1 MLSGLLTLLKDIRL
15 YIGLFVVAASGS
27 LTLFVMNSYIM
38 PAYTNYNEGLTVPD
52 ITKMEVGEAR
62 QRLQE
67 IGLRYEVVERR
78 ANDSYPPDYVLDQN
92 PESSSIV
99 KPDRKVYLT
108 VNSSSTPTM
117 EVPSVVDL
125 SLRNAQIQ
133 LQSQGFEVGA
143 IDYASSRFQNTVL
156 SQSIP
161 AGTTVETGTAIN
173 LVVSDGLGMN
183 KVEIPEI
190 LGKRLGV
197 AQRALRESGLRVGS
211 IEFQRTDEV
220 EANIVIEFTP
230 ADADSAF
237 EGERIDLLV
246 SERADTQEFDEQGVR
261 MEGEAELETREEEEE
276 EEEEESGGDN

>member
-15 YIGLFVVAASGS
+15 YIGLFIVVAGGS

-52 ITKMEVGEAR
+52 ITKMEVEQAT
-62 QRLQE
+62 QRLEE

-78 ANDSYPPDYVLDQN
+78 ANDLYPPNYVLDQA
-92 PESSSIV
+92 PEGRSIV
-99 KPDRKVYLT
+99 KPNRKIYLT
-108 VNSSSTPTM
+108 VNSSVTPTI
-117 EVPSVVDL
+117 EVPEVVDL

-133 LQSQGFEVGA
+133 LQSQGLEVGA

-156 SQSIP
+156 SQSIA
-161 AGTTVETGTAIN
+161 AGTTVETGTAVN
-173 LVVSDGLGMN
+173 LVVSDGLGMT

-197 AQRALRESGLRVGS
+197 AQRSLRESGLRVGS
-211 IEFQRTDEV
+211 IQFQRTDEV

-246 SERADTQEFDEQGVR
+246 SERADTEEFDEQGVR
-261 MEGEAELETREEEEE
+261 MEGEAELESGREEEEE
-276 EEEEESGGDN
+276 EENDEN